1 MKNKETER
9 FFEQI
14 MNNPLSLESSLS
26 TNIKVIDQ
34 AIQYFKNETNHIL
47 DINPS
52 FDGQLLRLLRLDQA
66 KTIALLNHHQ
76 IEQLLSKEE
85 VHAYVMMDKIK
96 NIQFDG
102 IIALNLNKDKA
113 VSELKHIMQQQTSCI
128 ILMSVIDSIIFEHD
142 YEIIIK
148 DSYTYKA
155 IHYQLQIIKK

>member
-102 IIALNLNKDKA
+102 IIALNLNKDNA
-113 VSELKHIMQQQTSCI
+113 VSELKHIMQQQTSCM
-128 ILMSVIDSIIFEHD
+128 ILMSVID
-142 YEIIIK
+142 
-148 DSYTYKA
+148 
-155 IHYQLQIIKK
+155 